1 MSKKYIIDE
10 KLLLVLLEEHIELEA
25 LEYGGVNNWSYYG
38 KSIEGYLKGGL
49 TKTYN
54 SITDVA
60 YDRLNEFL
68 SDKELL
74 KESENE

>member
-25 LEYGGVNNWSYYG
+25 LEYGGVNNWSYYE
-38 KSIEGYLKGGL
+38 KSIKGYLKGGL
-49 TKTYN
+49 IKTYN